1 MRFVHDREDRRD
13 LFCEGE
19 YQPLSEGLGWLR
31 GVCERRG
38 VPLIRRDTEAVMRKI
53 LQETRP
59 ERILEAGTA
68 LGYSAC
74 LMATAV
80 PAARI
85 TTIEIDARSFCDAR
99 EAIGRLGLAGR
110 IEQLQGDA
118 AEVLPQLAD
127 QGRHYDLVFIDAA
140 KSHYRTYFEAS
151 LKMMRPGGLIL
162 CDNLMLGASME
173 SPADGDR
180 RHRTSAKRM
189 AAFLEELRS
198 DARVVTDFYECG
210 DGLSVSRILQTDN
223 RE

>member
-1 MRFVHDREDRRD
+1 MRFVHDQEDRQD
-13 LFCEGE
+13 SCGAEE
-19 YQPLSEGLGWLR
+19 YRPLSERLGWLR
-31 GVCERRG
+31 AVCERRG
-38 VPLIRRDTEAVMRKI
+38 VPLIRRDTEAVMRKV
-53 LQETRP
+53 LQEAGP
-59 ERILEAGTA
+59 ERILEVGTA

-74 LMATAV
+74 LMATAL
-80 PAARI
+80 PEALI
-85 TTIEIDARSFCDAR
+85 TTIEIDARSYCDAG
-99 EAIGRLGLAGR
+99 EAIERLGLAGR

-118 AEVLPQLAD
+118 AEVLPQLAE
-127 QGRHYDLVFIDAA
+127 QGRQYDFVFIDAA

-151 LKMMRPGGLIL
+151 LKMLPPGGLIL